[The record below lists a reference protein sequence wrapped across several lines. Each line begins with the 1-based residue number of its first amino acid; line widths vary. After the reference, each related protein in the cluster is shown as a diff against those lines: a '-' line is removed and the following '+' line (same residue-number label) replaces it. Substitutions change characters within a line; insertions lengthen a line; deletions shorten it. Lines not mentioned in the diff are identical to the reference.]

1 MNMPELPSEGCQ
13 GLGTEKRDRGRP
25 LQANADHEAVF
36 QHVLSGNMSTVLNSG
51 FQLQGKM
58 VV

>member
-1 MNMPELPSEGCQ
+1 MPELPSEGCQ

-36 QHVLSGNMSTVLNSG
+36 QHVLSGKMSTEQWISAARQNG
-51 FQLQGKM
+51 T
-58 VV
+58 